1 MQKTHFLLLLF
12 YIPIITFGNTKT
24 YNFGHIDYTH
34 GLSNNQILCF
44 AEDNNG
50 FLWIGTR
57 SGLNRYDG
65 YEIKSFIY
73 NDSDSIGIPDN
84 IVSNI
89 VCDQLGR
96 FWLFQSQGYTLFN
109 PNKELFTSDFEITC
123 NGQPYFLHNIA
134 EVLPYKDST
143 IFFRIYGKGILKH
156 NIYTNKN
163 YLLEINSSDSSTQS
177 QLEFSRMQAYGNKLY
192 TIYKNG
198 LIEEIDIKTFK
209 ITDRNTWIKENFK
222 IEPQNYDLKITS
234 DSVLWIFSHD
244 LPMGIIKIYP
254 NGKTQTLNT
263 SSSPALN
270 SNIISSI
277 IEDSN
282 KDVWIGTDH
291 GGLNIVNKKNN
302 TIRYVLNEALNEN
315 SLSQNVVTSL
325 FVSSDSTIWIGSF
338 KHGINYY
345 NKNLYRFKH
354 FINHPID
361 KNSLPYND
369 VNCFVEDKK
378 GNIWI
383 GTNGQGLIYY
393 DRINEHFNKIDT
405 KNKLR
410 SDVIVSLFIDKQEDL
425 WIGTYHGGLSK
436 FDGKTFTTYKQNPKD
451 HTSINADKVWDIFED
466 SHSNLWIGLLSG
478 GLDLF
483 DRKANI
489 FHHYSGVGVNMVDAE
504 FIMDITEDK
513 KGNIWFGTDNGVYYY
528 DYLSSRFIHLEYN
541 EDDLKSIS
549 AQLVFKVFC
558 DSRNNI
564 WAGTPKGLD
573 LYEAKTNT
581 FLHFNTKNGL
591 SDNSIMSI
599 LESDHGDLWL
609 GTTNGITK
617 LVVDYNKD
625 GSYKSHYTVSYNE
638 SDGLQGREFNEGSAL
653 KTSKGELIFG
663 GANGFNLILPQN
675 TEKENKPIKAHIVSF
690 DVFGKT
696 ININSKEEDAPVIKS
711 AILDNE
717 TLKLPYS
724 SRMFSLNFLAIDFIS
739 GKKINYRYK
748 LEGFDDQWIY
758 TDWKDRKATFTNLS
772 PGKYRFVVQSS
783 DFLSDWNKSESSVSL
798 IIAPPWYRTIF
809 AYICYFTLFALVI
822 LLLRSFFLTRA
833 KSRFQR
839 EEALKES
846 ERQHEL
852 NLLKTR
858 FFTNVSH
865 EFRTPLTLI
874 LTPLERILKND
885 IDEKARKH
893 LELVY
898 LNANRLLQLV
908 NQLLDFRKAEENKLK
923 LNPIYGNI
931 INLINQ
937 TLDSFQDLKDSKNI
951 ELKHLPYNSQL
962 YMQFD
967 KDKIEKILLNLLS
980 NAFKFTPNNGHIN
993 VISKLI
999 KREET
1004 EYFQMRVEDD
1014 GIGMNPETQ
1023 EKIFDRFFQTNLP
1036 NRFITRGSGI
1046 GLSLAKDFV
1055 ELHNGRIYVRSEINQ
1070 GSVFYVEIPVN
1081 REPINNSSVPES
1093 QEDIKKHSETE
1104 SVNTLKNEFVG
1115 SKRTIMIVE
1124 DNNDFRF
1131 YLKDSFKDKY
1141 NILEAENGKQALS
1154 LVEKNNVNLIVSDV
1168 MMPEMDGLELCNRI
1182 KTDPNYSH
1190 IPIILLT
1197 AKSTQ
1202 QDKLDGLKQ
1211 GADEYISK
1219 PFSFEILESRIYY
1232 LIKLR
1237 KKFINQFQENFELSN
1252 TKESKISPLDE
1263 KLLKKVHTIIK
1274 ENLSNPELTVES
1286 LSRELGMSRVNLYK
1300 KMTALTGKTPVEFIR
1315 LVRLKRSTELLM
1327 ENSYTVSEIAY
1338 EVGFSDP
1345 RYFSKQFKAEYK
1357 ILPSKYRESRE

>member
-1 MQKTHFLLLLF
+1 MLLLCLQLLT
-12 YIPIITFGNTKT
+12 YANNTS

-65 YEIKSFIY
+65 YDIKSFIY
-73 NDSDSIGIPDN
+73 NDSDSSGIPEN

-89 VCDQLGR
+89 VRDQLGR
-96 FWLFQSQGYTLFN
+96 FWLFQQEGYTLFN
-109 PNKELFTSDFEITC
+109 PNKELFSSEYEITC
-123 NGQPYFLHNIA
+123 KGQPYFLHNIA
-134 EVLPYKDST
+134 DVLPYGDST

-156 NIYTNKN
+156 NLYTNKN
-163 YLLEINSSDSSTQS
+163 ELLEINNTDSTALSNK
-177 QLEFSRMQAYGNKLY
+177 EFTHMKAFGNKLY
-192 TIYKNG
+192 TIYQDG
-198 LIEEIDIKTFK
+198 LIEEINIKTFK
-209 ITDRNTWIKENFK
+209 VTGRNTWISENFK
-222 IEPQNYDLKITS
+222 IDPQNYEINITS
-234 DSVLWIFSHD
+234 DSALWVYSRD
-244 LPMGIIKIYP
+244 LQLGIIRIFP
-254 NGKTQTLNT
+254 DGRTQTLNT
-263 SSSPALN
+263 TSSPALN
-270 SNIISSI
+270 SNIISGI
-277 IEDSN
+277 IEDSDHN
-282 KDVWIGTDH
+282 VWIGTDH
-291 GGLNIVNKKNN
+291 GGLNIVDLKAN
-302 TIRYVLNEALNEN
+302 TIRYILNEPLNEN
-315 SLSQNVVTSL
+315 SLNQNVVTTL
-325 FVSSDSTIWIGSF
+325 FISSDSTIWVGSF
-338 KHGINYY
+338 KRGVNYY

-354 FINHPID
+354 YINHPID
-361 KNSLPYND
+361 KNTLPYND

-393 DRINEHFNKIDT
+393 DRINESFKKIDT
-405 KNKLR
+405 KNKLK
-410 SDVIVSLFIDKQEDL
+410 SNVIVSLFIDRKEEL
-425 WIGTYHGGLSK
+425 WIGTYHGGLSRYN
-436 FDGKTFTTYKQNPKD
+436 GENFTTYIQDPKI

-466 SHSNLWIGLLSG
+466 SHGNLWIGLLSG
-478 GLDLF
+478 GLDMF
-483 DRKANI
+483 DREKNI
-489 FHHYSGVGVNMVDAE
+489 FRHYSGKGLNMVDAE

-513 KGNIWFGTDNGVYYY
+513 NGNIWFGTDNGVFYY
-528 DYLSSRFIHLEYN
+528 DYLSSRFIHLAYD
-541 EDDLKSIS
+541 EDNPNGIS
-549 AQLVFKVFC
+549 SQLVFKIFC
-558 DSRNNI
+558 DSKNNI
-564 WAGTPKGLD
+564 WAGTTKGLN
-573 LYEAKTNT
+573 LYEPKTNS
-581 FLHFNTKNGL
+581 FIHFNTGNGL

-599 LESDHGDLWL
+599 LESDHGNLWL

-617 LVVDYNKD
+617 LVVEYNND
-625 GSYKSHYTVSYNE
+625 GSYKSHYTVNYNE

-663 GANGFNLILPQN
+663 GANGFNLILPEN
-675 TEKENKPIKAHIVSF
+675 TEKENKPIRAHIVGF

-696 ININSKEEDAPVIKS
+696 IKINSKEDDAPNIKS
-711 AILDNE
+711 AILDDE
-717 TLKLPYS
+717 TIKLPFS
-724 SRMFSLNFLAIDFIS
+724 SRMFSFNFLAIDFIS

-783 DFLSDWNKSESSVSL
+783 DFISDWDESECNVSL
-798 IIAPPWYRTIF
+798 IISPPWYRTIL
-809 AYICYFTLFALVI
+809 AYIAYFI
-822 LLLRSFFLTRA
+822 LIGFIVFLLRSYFLSRA

-874 LTPLERILKND
+874 ITPLERILKNS

-931 INLINQ
+931 INLIDQ

-980 NAFKFTPNNGHIN
+980 NAFKFTPDNGYIN
-993 VISKLI
+993 VVSKLI
-999 KREET
+999 KRDNVE
-1004 EYFQMRVEDD
+1004 FLQMRVEDN

-1023 EKIFDRFFQTNLP
+1023 EKIFDRFFQTDLP

-1055 ELHNGRIYVRSEINQ
+1055 ELHNGRIYVRSEVNQ
-1070 GSVFYVEIPVN
+1070 GSKFYVEIPVN
-1081 REPINNSSVPES
+1081 REAIHTPDLSPSKEMQNQTDSLINLE
-1093 QEDIKKHSETE
+1093 E
-1104 SVNTLKNEFVG
+1104 EFTK
-1115 SKRTIMIVE
+1115 SKRTILIVE
-1124 DNNDFRF
+1124 DNHDFRF
-1131 YLKDSFKDKY
+1131 YLKDSFKDSY
-1141 NILEAENGKQALS
+1141 NILEAENGKQALC
-1154 LVEKNNVNLIVSDV
+1154 LVEKNNVSLIVSDV
-1168 MMPEMDGLELCNRI
+1168 MMPEMDGLELCTRI

-1202 QDKLDGLKQ
+1202 QDKLDGLKH

-1237 KKFINQFQENFELSN
+1237 KKFINHLQENLEISN
-1252 TKESKISPLDE
+1252 AQESKISPLDE
-1263 KLLKKVHTIIK
+1263 KLLKKVHSIIK

-1286 LSRELGMSRVNLYK
+1286 LSKELGMSRVNLYK
-1300 KMTALTGKTPVEFIR
+1300 KMTSLTGKTPVEFIR

-1327 ENSYTVSEIAY
+1327 QNIYTVSEIAY

-1357 ILPSKYRESRE
+1357 VLPSKYRESRE